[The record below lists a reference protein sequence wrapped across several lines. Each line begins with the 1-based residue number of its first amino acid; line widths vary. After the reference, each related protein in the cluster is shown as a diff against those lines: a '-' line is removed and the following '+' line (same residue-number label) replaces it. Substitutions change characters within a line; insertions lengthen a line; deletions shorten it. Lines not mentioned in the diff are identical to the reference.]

1 MTSHSRP
8 AAELRKLELARN
20 NTGCGPCVAAA
31 RPGRQCQHRRDLRH
45 KPPGSGHRRT
55 VGAGPRT
62 PGLSLRV
69 GPARRP
75 GTAGPCHLLAK
86 TQSCQPLVTVLSM
99 AAIGWSHAFWMRELR
114 GLPGCCQWTVAVT
127 GVRVTGPRRLALMM
141 PFKFSDPGGC
151 KPECQPRQQG
161 DQVAQAQ
168 VTQGTRTVPVPLCTG
183 DGARPRRRPGGG
195 PGATGQIR
203 QTRCRMIAGPRRGLA
218 ESDRPPLPA

>member
-168 VTQGTRTVPVPLCTG
+168 FTGTRTVPVQLCTMG
-183 DGARPRRRPGGG
+183 PGRGGG
-195 PGATGQIR
+195 PVTG
-203 QTRCRMIAGPRRGLA
+203 PGLQA
-218 ESDRPPLPA
+218 RFARLAAA

>member
-1 MTSHSRP
+1 MPASARPPAQATRLGAPSDGRRRPQDAGTQSPSRP
-8 AAELRKLELARN
+8 
-20 NTGCGPCVAAA
+20 GPA
-31 RPGRQCQHRRDLRH
+31 P
-45 KPPGSGHRRT
+45 GHRRA
-55 VGAGPRT
+55 VP
-62 PGLSLRV
+62 
-69 GPARRP
+69 PA
-75 GTAGPCHLLAK
+75 CK
-86 TQSCQPLVTVLSM
+86 NTVLP
-99 AAIGWSHAFWMRELR
+99 AFGNCAVHGSHRMEPRVLDAGIERPA
-114 GLPGCCQWTVAVT
+114 GLLPVDRHSAVT
-127 GVRVTGPRRLALMM
+127 GLRRLALMM

-168 VTQGTRTVPVPLCTG
+168 VTQGTRTVPVTLCTG